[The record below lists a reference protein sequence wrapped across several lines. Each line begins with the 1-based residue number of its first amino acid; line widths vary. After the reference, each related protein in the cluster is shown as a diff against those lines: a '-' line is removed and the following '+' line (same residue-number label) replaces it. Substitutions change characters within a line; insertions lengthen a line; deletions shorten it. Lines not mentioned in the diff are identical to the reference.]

1 CPAHS
6 GSPGTRASTSDS
18 RAPRRRPIAAA
29 ESRPCLHSRSLPP
42 GHHVMPLLTPPPAF
56 SRSSPSRAPPGP
68 TLGSGPTVG
77 SVRRSEPHGGR
88 SRPPDRVTQLT
99 YRSYSHINGLTSLRS
114 C

>member
-1 CPAHS
+1 
-6 GSPGTRASTSDS
+6 ASTSDS
-18 RAPRRRPIAAA
+18 QSPRRRPIAAA

-68 TLGSGPTVG
+68 TVG
-77 SVRRSEPHGGR
+77 NVRRRGTARRSEPHGGG
-88 SRPPDRVTQLT
+88 SRPQDHLTQLT
-99 YRSYSHINGLTSLRS
+99 YRSYSHINGLTSVRS